1 MDATTI
7 GSLLVGSG
15 AIAGAVVAFF
25 GKRGENAITGYS
37 GLTDK
42 LQKERDRLEVQVTEK
57 NTALAEAAAKRAED
71 QAELIRLRG
80 IIYQLGGD
88 PS

>member
-25 GKRGENAITGYS
+25 GKRGENAIAGYS